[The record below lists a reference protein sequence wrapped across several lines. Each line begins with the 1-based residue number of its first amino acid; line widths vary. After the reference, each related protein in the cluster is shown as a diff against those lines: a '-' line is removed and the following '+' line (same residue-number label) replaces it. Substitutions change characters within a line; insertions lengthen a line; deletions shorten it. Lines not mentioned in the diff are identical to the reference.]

1 MPVTPDTI
9 KVEGGR
15 NLRRTMKR
23 AGVDLGQLKDAH
35 AAAGNIVVGASR
47 VSGPVRSGA
56 LVGSLRA
63 SKAVASATVRAGGAR
78 VPYANVIHWGWP
90 GHNIAA
96 HPWVSDAAQAT
107 EPEWSAAY
115 LAAVDRVLATIRGV

>member
-1 MPVTPDTI
+1 MPIT
-9 KVEGGR
+9 VEGAR

-23 AGVDLGQLKDAH
+23 AGADLGQLKDAH
-35 AAAGNIVVGASR
+35 QAAGRIVVGAAR
-47 VSGPVRSGA
+47 VSGPARSGA

-63 SKAVASATVRAGGAR
+63 SRAAASATIRAGGAR

-96 HPWVSDAAQAT
+96 QPWVTTAAQAT
-107 EPEWSAAY
+107 EPEWTAAY
-115 LAAVDRVLATIRGV
+115 QTAVDRVIATIQGV